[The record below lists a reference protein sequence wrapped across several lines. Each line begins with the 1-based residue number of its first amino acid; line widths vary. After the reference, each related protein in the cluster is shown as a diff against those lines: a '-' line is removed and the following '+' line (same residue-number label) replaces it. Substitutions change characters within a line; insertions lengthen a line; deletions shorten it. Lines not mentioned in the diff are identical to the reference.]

1 MTLTITPVRPEDH
14 ADWLALFRA
23 YGDFYKTDTATAE
36 APVWQWIE
44 DPDEAYWSD
53 IARDATGKAVGLVQ
67 YSLLHR
73 SLSGAQLVYLSD
85 LYTVPEARGQ
95 GVGRALIEHVR
106 AFARDRGYA
115 SVRWLTAEGNAT
127 ARKLYDTYAPATG
140 FILYS
145 VPAG

>member
-36 APVWQWIE
+36 APVWQWIA
-44 DPDEAYWSD
+44 DPNEAYWSD

-73 SLSGAQLVYLSD
+73 SLSGAQC
-85 LYTVPEARGQ
+85 P
-95 GVGRALIEHVR
+95 
-106 AFARDRGYA
+106 
-115 SVRWLTAEGNAT
+115 
-127 ARKLYDTYAPATG
+127 P
-140 FILYS
+140 
-145 VPAG
+145 